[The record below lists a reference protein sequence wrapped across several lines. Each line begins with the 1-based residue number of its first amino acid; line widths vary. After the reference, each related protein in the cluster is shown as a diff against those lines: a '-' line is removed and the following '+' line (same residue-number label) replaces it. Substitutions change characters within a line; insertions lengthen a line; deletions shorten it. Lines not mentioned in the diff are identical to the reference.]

1 MALQFEVDSLDG
13 VDESQKALYAEHE
26 GKFRLQVEGIDPA
39 DELKEALRKER
50 EEKRLADEQRKRV
63 EAEAEREKKE
73 AERLRLESEGKH
85 KEAAEL
91 ANQQLKDLQTQMAQQ
106 EADRVNEKLDNAA
119 LTMAASA
126 TYTANDAK
134 ILARFI
140 KDELDYG
147 DSGVV
152 GKNGA
157 TQEQVLESMRDSGL
171 YSSLFKAVGS
181 SGGGAQGGSST
192 PSRKPLAEMNDAER
206 IEFKNRDP
214 DGFTA
219 AIKGK

>member
-63 EAEAEREKKE
+63 EMEAEREKKE

-119 LTMAASA
+119 LTLATSA
-126 TYTANDAK
+126 THTANDAK

-147 DSGVV
+147 DTGVV
-152 GKNGA
+152 GKNGS

-192 PSRKPLAEMNDAER
+192 PSQKSLGEMTATEEVAFANEHPER
-206 IEFKNRDP
+206 Y
-214 DGFTA
+214 A
-219 AIKGK
+219 QMIKG